1 MVARAPAS
9 RVREEADERLLIEAA
24 QKDPTRF
31 ADLYENHFER
41 VYAFIVR
48 RVGAREV
55 AEDLTSDVF
64 HKALANLK
72 QFQWRGTPFAAWLF
86 RIAANAIMDR
96 GKRASREVTDIDDPD
111 QISAEP
117 PIEEVEHQ
125 AQLFRM
131 VNDLP
136 IEQRRVVMMR
146 FAEEKS
152 ISEIAREI
160 GRSEGAVKQL
170 QFRGLQNLRMK
181 FGKTEANQPQRT
193 LETQRKKKSGGR
205 NA

>member
-136 IEQRRVVMMR
+136 I
-146 FAEEKS
+146 
-152 ISEIAREI
+152 
-160 GRSEGAVKQL
+160 
-170 QFRGLQNLRMK
+170 
-181 FGKTEANQPQRT
+181 
-193 LETQRKKKSGGR
+193 
-205 NA
+205 